1 MESRIFNEYPN
12 EISNMLN
19 TLINIYD
26 KECKSIILYGSTA
39 HNGLTYRKIKNQFEL
54 L

>member
-26 KECKSIILYGSTA
+26 KECKSIILYESTR
-39 HNGLTYRKIKNQFEL
+39 HIMD
-54 L
+54 